1 MKNPAI
7 RDTIKLMIKIYKT
20 NNDRL
25 DVLNEITANCWID
38 LMNPTEAEINRVVN
52 KTKIDRDLI
61 DKMLDENELPRI
73 ETSGDATLVV
83 IDAPVRDE
91 EDEDEYVTF
100 PLGIIL
106 SDRNYVVT
114 VSTRKVT
121 VLHDFRHSHV
131 KNFRTAKKS
140 RFLIQIL
147 GKTSAEYLKILNKMY
162 KEIEKKEDKLER
174 STKNEDLIDLLAA
187 EKTLVYFTTSLKE
200 NDLVLERLIAGNS
213 VRLYEGD
220 SDMLEDAMIE
230 NRQAIDMAK
239 IYRDIL
245 SSITGTYATVVSNN
259 LNDVMKFLAGITVVL
274 SVPTIISSFMGM
286 NVPFGQFGENPL
298 SWIVLLVASVV
309 ASAVVFIWMKRKGLL

>member
-1 MKNPAI
+1 
-7 RDTIKLMIKIYKT
+7 MIKIYRT
-20 NNDRL
+20 NNEKL
-25 DVLNEITANCWID
+25 DVLETITANCWID
-38 LMNPTEAEINRVVN
+38 LVNPTEAEIDQVIE

-73 ETSGDATLVV
+73 ETSGDSTLVV

-91 EDEDEYVTF
+91 EDEDEYATF

-106 SDRNYVVT
+106 SDRNYIVT
-114 VSTRKVT
+114 VSTKKVT

-147 GKTSAEYLKILNKMY
+147 GKTSAQYLKILNKVY

-174 STKNEDLIDLLAA
+174 STKNEDLIDLLAT

-200 NDLVLERLIAGNS
+200 NDLVLERLISGNTI
-213 VRLYEGD
+213 RLYEGD

-239 IYRDIL
+239 IYQDIL

-286 NVPFGQFGENPL
+286 NVPFGDFDDGPM
-298 SWIVLLVASVV
+298 SWLVLLIVSALASVV
-309 ASAVVFIWMKRKGLL
+309 VFILMKKKGLL

>member
-1 MKNPAI
+1 MI
-7 RDTIKLMIKIYKT
+7 RIYKT
-20 NNDRL
+20 NNDKL
-25 DVLNEITANCWID
+25 DVLDEIVPNSWID
-38 LMNPTEAEINRVVN
+38 LMNPTAEEIERVVN
-52 KTKIDRDLI
+52 YTKIDRDLI
-61 DKMLDENELPRI
+61 DKMLDENELPRV

-91 EDEDEYVTF
+91 EDEDEYATF
-100 PLGIIL
+100 PLGVIL
-106 SDRNYVVT
+106 SDRNYIVT

-131 KNFRTAKKS
+131 KDFRTAKKS

-147 GKTSAEYLKILNKMY
+147 GKTSAEYLKILNKVY
-162 KEIEKKEDKLER
+162 REIEKKEDKLER
-174 STKNEDLIDLLAA
+174 STKNEDLIDLLAT

-200 NDLVLERLIAGNS
+200 NDLVLERLTSGNMIP
-213 VRLYEGD
+213 LYEGD

-239 IYRDIL
+239 IYQDIL

-286 NVPFGQFGENPL
+286 NVPFGNFGD
-298 SWIVLLVASVV
+298 SGTAWICLLIASIA
-309 ASAVVFIWMKRKGLL
+309 ASLVVFIWMKKKGLL

>member
-1 MKNPAI
+1 
-7 RDTIKLMIKIYKT
+7 MIKIYKT
-20 NNDRL
+20 NNEKL
-25 DVLNEITANCWID
+25 DVLETITANCWID
-38 LMNPTEAEINRVVN
+38 LVNPTEAEIDQVIE

-73 ETSGDATLVV
+73 ETSGDSTLVV

-91 EDEDEYVTF
+91 EDEDEYATF

-106 SDRNYVVT
+106 SDRNYIVT
-114 VSTRKVT
+114 VSTKKVT

-147 GKTSAEYLKILNKMY
+147 GKTSAQYLKILNKVY

-174 STKNEDLIDLLAA
+174 STKNEDLIDLLAT

-200 NDLVLERLIAGNS
+200 NDLVLERLISGNTI
-213 VRLYEGD
+213 RLYEGD

-239 IYRDIL
+239 IYQDIL

-286 NVPFGQFGENPL
+286 NVPFGDFDDGPM
-298 SWIVLLVASVV
+298 SWLVLLIASALASVV
-309 ASAVVFIWMKRKGLL
+309 VFILMKKKGLL

>member
-1 MKNPAI
+1 
-7 RDTIKLMIKIYKT
+7 MIKIYKT
-20 NNDRL
+20 NNEKL
-25 DVLNEITANCWID
+25 DVLETITANCWID
-38 LMNPTEAEINRVVN
+38 LVNPTEAEIDQVIE

-61 DKMLDENELPRI
+61 NKMLDENELPRI
-73 ETSGDATLVV
+73 ETSGDSTLVV

-91 EDEDEYVTF
+91 EDEDEYATF

-106 SDRNYVVT
+106 SDRNYIVT
-114 VSTRKVT
+114 VSTKKVT

-147 GKTSAEYLKILNKMY
+147 GKTSAQYLKILNKVY

-174 STKNEDLIDLLAA
+174 STKNEDLIDLLAT

-200 NDLVLERLIAGNS
+200 NDLVLERLISGNTI
-213 VRLYEGD
+213 RLYEGD

-239 IYRDIL
+239 IYQDIL

-286 NVPFGQFGENPL
+286 NVPFGDFDDGPM
-298 SWIVLLVASVV
+298 SWLVLLIASALASVV
-309 ASAVVFIWMKRKGLL
+309 VFILMKKKGLL

>member
-1 MKNPAI
+1 
-7 RDTIKLMIKIYKT
+7 MIKIYKT
-20 NNDRL
+20 NNEKL
-25 DVLNEITANCWID
+25 DVLETITANCWID
-38 LMNPTEAEINRVVN
+38 LVNPTEAEIDQVIE

-61 DKMLDENELPRI
+61 NKMLDENELPRI
-73 ETSGDATLVV
+73 ETSGDSTLVV

-91 EDEDEYVTF
+91 EDEDEYTTF

-106 SDRNYVVT
+106 SDRNYIVT
-114 VSTRKVT
+114 VSTKKVT

-147 GKTSAEYLKILNKMY
+147 GKTSAQYLKILNKVY

-174 STKNEDLIDLLAA
+174 STKNEDLIDLLAT

-200 NDLVLERLIAGNS
+200 NDLVLERLISGNTI
-213 VRLYEGD
+213 RLYEGD

-239 IYRDIL
+239 IYQDIL

-286 NVPFGQFGENPL
+286 NVPFGDFDDGPM
-298 SWIVLLVASVV
+298 SWLVLLIASALASVV
-309 ASAVVFIWMKRKGLL
+309 VFILMKKKGLL

>member
-1 MKNPAI
+1 
-7 RDTIKLMIKIYKT
+7 MIKIYKT
-20 NNDRL
+20 NNEKL
-25 DVLNEITANCWID
+25 DVLETITANCWID
-38 LMNPTEAEINRVVN
+38 LVNPTEAEIDQVIE

-73 ETSGDATLVV
+73 ETSGDSTLVV

-91 EDEDEYVTF
+91 EDEDEYATF

-106 SDRNYVVT
+106 SDRNYIVT
-114 VSTRKVT
+114 VSTKKVT

-147 GKTSAEYLKILNKMY
+147 GKTSAQYLKILNKVY

-174 STKNEDLIDLLAA
+174 STKNEDLIDLLAT

-200 NDLVLERLIAGNS
+200 NDLVLERLISGNTI
-213 VRLYEGD
+213 RLYEGD

-239 IYRDIL
+239 IYQDIL

-286 NVPFGQFGENPL
+286 NVPFGDFDDGPM
-298 SWIVLLVASVV
+298 SWLVLLIVSALASVV
-309 ASAVVFIWMKRKGLL
+309 VFILMKKKGLL

>member
-1 MKNPAI
+1 MI
-7 RDTIKLMIKIYKT
+7 RIYKT
-20 NNDRL
+20 DNDNL
-25 DVLNEITANCWID
+25 MEITEILPNSWID
-38 LMNPTEAEINRVVN
+38 LVNPTEAEIDRVVS

-61 DKMLDENELPRI
+61 TKMLDENELPRI
-73 ETSGDATLVV
+73 ENSGDSTLVV

-91 EDEDEYVTF
+91 KDEDEYATF
-100 PLGIIL
+100 PLGVIM
-106 SDRNYVVT
+106 SDRNYFVT
-114 VSTRKVT
+114 VSTKKVT

-147 GKTSAEYLKILNKMY
+147 GKTSAEYLKILNKVY
-162 KEIEKKEDKLER
+162 KEIEAKEDRLEK
-174 STKNEDLIDLLAA
+174 STSNEDLIDLLAT

-200 NDLVLERLIAGNS
+200 NDLVLERLTTGSS

-220 SDMLEDAMIE
+220 ADLLEDALIE

-239 IYRDIL
+239 IYQDIL

-259 LNDVMKFLAGITVVL
+259 LNDVMKFLAGITVVF

-286 NVPFGQFGENPL
+286 NIPFIGVESDPNA
-298 SWIVLLVASVV
+298 WIIFLASSILASV
-309 ASAVVFIWMKRKGLL
+309 VVFIWMKKKGLL